1 MLIAIVVLLLL
12 VIALQLLA
20 LQNTAW
26 VLYLVKMKAPEKPVP
41 ETPVVEPEPKTEWV
55 AEEPVTA
62 PVVAGK
68 QESTR
73 RGKKETTT

>member
-1 MLIAIVVLLLL
+1 MLIAIIVLLLL

-41 ETPVVEPEPKTEWV
+41 EPVVEPEPKTEWV
-55 AEEPVTA
+55 AEEPVAA

-73 RGKKETTT
+73 RGKKETT